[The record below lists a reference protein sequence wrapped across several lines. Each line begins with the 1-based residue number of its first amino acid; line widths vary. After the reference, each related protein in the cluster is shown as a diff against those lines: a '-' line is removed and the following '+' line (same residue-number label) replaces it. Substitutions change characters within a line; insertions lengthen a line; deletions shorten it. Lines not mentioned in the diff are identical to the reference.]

1 MKKQSPSQRW
11 PALRASVLGRLS
23 SAASRFL
30 HRLAGGVALT
40 ITLFFWQA
48 LAAHEDAEIQRK
60 TQLEAA
66 SVKIELAN
74 QMQQLFVA
82 LVSLGKR
89 WENCS
94 KPSQKQ
100 WQAEAALYVLQRS
113 GYLAIQ
119 WADSELNTSW
129 TVRRQAYQ
137 AAEKLSPA
145 LAAQRQALVALPS
158 RRQDLTVT
166 GSANLAQGGKTFL
179 VSVPIFSQAP
189 QCTGATRGPAP
200 EVGGRL
206 PNPKSATQN
215 PKTPDGYILGVLS
228 TQELLDGTLNQNIR
242 RGYTISIFLGDREI
256 YRSNRAGKPNP
267 KWVKEEKIE
276 FYGTTWRVRVM
287 PAPDLLALQR
297 SPLPEVALGAGI
309 AVAFLLTLAVRLAQ
323 TAHFSRKQLEA
334 TSQQLQ
340 TEITSRERAVADA
353 LARAEELAALCETLR
368 NQTLFLQSILERSG
382 DGATV
387 ALEGGNQEPGAT
399 AASEAEISAT
409 NSPAPEG
416 IWAGPSATPL
426 TDEPAA
432 IQESIAAIRDITQ
445 SVGAALVA
453 ARAQEAPHSQAR
465 RFRNL
470 VETASDWVWEVDESG
485 AYTYSNPKVI
495 DLLGFLPE
503 EVLGKTPFDL
513 MPPEEAFR
521 AANMFGP
528 IVAKH
533 QPFSCLENTNLHKD
547 GRLVVLETSG
557 VPVFDSEGKLLGYR
571 GINRD
576 ITHRVRVLQAL
587 RQSEEIYRLLV
598 EGVRDYAI
606 FMLDPS
612 GHVVSWNR
620 AAERIKG
627 YRTEEIIGKHF
638 SCYYQLE
645 DIQQGKP
652 QRLLER
658 AAASGKVEDEGWRVR
673 ADGSRFWANVVIT
686 ALRDDS
692 GVLRG
697 FAKMTRDITERKQA
711 AEALRESEERYR
723 SAIETAAEG
732 IVLLY
737 ADGRSS
743 TCNAS
748 AERILGLSA
757 HQMTGR
763 TSLALRWSAIHEDGS
778 PFPAEIHPAM
788 VTLRTGEPQSNVVM
802 GVRKPEGIVTWISVN
817 ARPLFRPKQREPY
830 GVVFSFFD
838 ITERKQ
844 AEEVLRFSDEL
855 LKQMPDS
862 IVLTDLEGTIQKWMG
877 KSEQIFGFAASEVIG
892 KPLNFLYRH
901 DSKGVTAANI
911 INQIQETGVFGDE
924 LLSRKKNGAFIEI
937 ETTAK
942 AFCDTAGKPLFLIAI
957 HRDISERKR
966 TEEALQQANQQ
977 LKAWV
982 KELEERND
990 EISLLSHMSDLLQT
1004 CLTREEACKVIAQ
1017 VVPLLFPNN
1026 SGAVFTISNSRN
1038 LVEAITTWG
1047 RPVTSQTLFS
1057 THECIGLRRGQPHLV
1072 EDTRSGLLCNH
1083 LERDFLPS
1091 GYFCIPMAAQGE
1103 TLGVLY
1109 LSFMEPGQLTRSKQQ
1124 LAVTVARQISLS
1136 LANLKLYESLQHQSI
1151 RDPLTGLFNRRY
1163 LEESL
1168 TREIHRAS
1176 REQQSLGIIMLDV
1189 DHFKRFN
1196 DTFGHEAGDAVL
1208 RELGLFLKQHIR
1220 SSDIACRYGGE
1231 EFMLILPEA
1240 SLEHTQERAEGLREG
1255 VKHLNMEHHRQ
1266 PLGGITLSLGVAVF
1280 PEHGLAGEAVIRAA
1294 DAALYRAKILGRD
1307 RSVTAS

>member
-1 MKKQSPSQRW
+1 MKTKKVSKLFTKKEIPSQRW
-11 PALRASVLGRLS
+11 PTLRAFVLGRV
-23 SAASRFL
+23 SAAWRFL
-30 HRLAGGVALT
+30 HLQVGCVVLI
-40 ITLFFWQA
+40 ITLFLWQA
-48 LAAHEDAEIQRK
+48 LAAHEDAQILRQ

-74 QMQQLFVA
+74 QIQQRILA

-89 WENCS
+89 WENS
-94 KPSQKQ
+94 AKPSQKQ
-100 WQAEAALYVLQRS
+100 WEAEAALYIQHWS
-113 GYLAIQ
+113 GYLAIE
-119 WADSELNTSW
+119 WADSELNTGW
-129 TVRRQAYQ
+129 TVPPPASQ
-137 AAEKLSPA
+137 AAENLNPA
-145 LAAQRQALVALPS
+145 LARQAILTGRS
-158 RRQDLTVT
+158 RQDVPAS
-166 GSANLAQGGKTFL
+166 GSVNLAQGGKAFL
-179 VSVPIFSQAP
+179 VSVPTFSATP
-189 QCTGATRGPAP
+189 QRRALSPKSQIQ
-200 EVGGRL
+200 
-206 PNPKSATQN
+206 NPKS
-215 PKTPDGYILGVLS
+215 PEGYILGVFR
-228 TQELLDGTLNQNIR
+228 TQELLDGILNQNIR
-242 RGYTISIFLGDREI
+242 RGYAISIFEGEREI

-267 KWVKEEKIE
+267 KWLEEEKVE

-287 PAPDLLALQR
+287 PAPDLLALEQ
-297 SPLPEVALGAGI
+297 SPLPEVALAAGV
-309 AVAFLLTLAVRLAQ
+309 AVAFLVALAVRVAQ
-323 TAHFSRKQLEA
+323 TAHFNRKK
-334 TSQQLQ
+334 
-340 TEITSRERAVADA
+340 V
-353 LARAEELAALCETLR
+353 EELEEMA
-368 NQTLFLQSILERSG
+368 
-382 DGATV
+382 
-387 ALEGGNQEPGAT
+387 
-399 AASEAEISAT
+399 
-409 NSPAPEG
+409 
-416 IWAGPSATPL
+416 
-426 TDEPAA
+426 
-432 IQESIAAIRDITQ
+432 
-445 SVGAALVA
+445 A
-453 ARAQEAPHSQAR
+453 ARVQEALRQSEQ

-485 AYTYSNPKVI
+485 VYTYSNPKVR
-495 DLLGFLPE
+495 DLLGFQPE

-521 AANMFGP
+521 APNSFGP
-528 IVAKH
+528 IVAQQ
-533 QPFSCLENTNLHKD
+533 QPFSCVENTNLHKD

-557 VPVFDSEGKLLGYR
+557 VPVFDSDGQFRGYR

-576 ITHRVRVLQAL
+576 ITQRMRVLEAL
-587 RQSEEIYRLLV
+587 QQSEEIYRLLV

-612 GHVVSWNR
+612 GQVVSWNR
-620 AAERIKG
+620 GAERIKG
-627 YRTEEIIGKHF
+627 YRAEEIIGKHF

-645 DIQQGKP
+645 DIERGKP
-652 QRLLER
+652 QRLLEL
-658 AAASGKVEDEGWRVR
+658 AAASGRAEDEGWRVR

-686 ALRDDS
+686 ALRDDR
-692 GVLRG
+692 GILRG

-711 AEALRESEERYR
+711 AEALRESEELYR

-748 AERILGLSA
+748 AERILGVSA
-757 HQMTGR
+757 RQMMGR
-763 TSLALRWSAIHEDGS
+763 SSLALRWSAIHEDGS

-802 GVRKPEGIVTWISVN
+802 GVRKLEGMVTWISVN
-817 ARPLFRPKQREPY
+817 ARPLFRPNQKEPY

-838 ITERKQ
+838 ITHRVQ
-844 AEEVLRFSDEL
+844 AEEVLRFSDEV

-862 IVLTDLEGTIQKWMG
+862 IVLTDLEGNIQKWMG
-877 KSEQIFGFAASEVIG
+877 KSEQIFGCAAAEVIG
-892 KPLNFLYRH
+892 KSVNYLYQH
-901 DSKGVTAANI
+901 DSKGVTTAKI
-911 INQIQETGVFGDE
+911 VQKIQETGVFCEE
-924 LLSRKKNGAFIEI
+924 LVSRKKNGAFIEI

-942 AFCDTAGKPLFLIAI
+942 AFCDKTGKPLFLIAI
-957 HRDISERKR
+957 NRDISERKR

-977 LKAWV
+977 LKGWV

-1038 LVEAITTWG
+1038 LVEAITIWG
-1047 RPVTSQTLFS
+1047 KQITSQTLFS

-1083 LERDFLPS
+1083 LQHDFLPS

-1109 LSFMEPGQLTRSKQQ
+1109 LSFMDRGQLTRAKQQ
-1124 LAVTVARQISLS
+1124 LAVTVARQISMA

-1176 REQQSLGIIMLDV
+1176 REHRSLGIIMLDV

-1208 RELGLFLKQHIR
+1208 RELGLFLKKHIR

-1240 SLEHTQERAEGLREG
+1240 SLEPSLERAEQLREG

-1266 PLGGITLSLGVAVF
+1266 ALGGITLSLGVAVF
-1280 PEHGLAGEAVIRAA
+1280 PDCGLTGEAVIRAA
-1294 DAALYRAKILGRD
+1294 DAALYRAKNEGRD